1 MNERDLIRQA
11 LETEVLQKDRIREAC
26 MTASVK
32 ERGGVPMKKRLAVG
46 GLCAALVLMLSV
58 SVYAAVDANEYREA
72 SAFLGEKGLSQ
83 ASLTRQETK
92 RVYRDIASERFD
104 DPKTVEILQRKAAE
118 LGMISRDIPADPEE
132 LYKLILRYGMIYPT
146 AAITSEQIRTLPAGL
161 TYGEILERLGRTKD
175 TGRDE
180 HAYQYTVDGDKVLTL
195 RFVLDDERCPYS
207 GEELL
212 ATLEEAVQPDQSGN
226 TFRAVL
232 QETYENELD
241 GKTYRSML
249 VLCPNWARFDCI
261 DLSVSDDTVIVF
273 EDGRAATFADI
284 RGKMTVTIDP
294 LVAESYP
301 PQGKALR
308 VVIHPEE

>member
-1 MNERDLIRQA
+1 
-11 LETEVLQKDRIREAC
+11 
-26 MTASVK
+26 
-32 ERGGVPMKKRLAVG
+32 MKKRLAVG

-83 ASLTRQETK
+83 AALTRQETK

-161 TYGEILERLGRTKD
+161 TYGEILERFGRTKD

-212 ATLEEAVQPDQSGN
+212 ATLEEAGAARPVGKSPSGRCCRRPMKMSR
-226 TFRAVL
+226 T
-232 QETYENELD
+232 